1 MIENK
6 NEFAVSLMCMNFLKI
21 KEQIE
26 ILNQKAGMYH
36 VDIMDGHYCKNITL
50 SPDMVKAFK
59 QISTLPIDVH
69 LMTTCPNDWIEQ
81 VAQAGADIISVHAET
96 IGVMLSA
103 R

>member
-36 VDIMDGHYCKNITL
+36 VDIMDGHYC
-50 SPDMVKAFK
+50 V
-59 QISTLPIDVH
+59 
-69 LMTTCPNDWIEQ
+69 
-81 VAQAGADIISVHAET
+81 
-96 IGVMLSA
+96 
-103 R
+103 